1 MAELFGFTI
10 QRTSGSTGGEKT
22 FSIPSPDDG
31 TIDVAGGGFFGQ
43 ILDTD
48 GRERSDLDLIKRYR
62 DIAQQAECDTAIEDI
77 VNEGI
82 VSNQND
88 QAIEISLDRL
98 HYPDKIKRKIRTEF
112 DEILRLLNFE
122 QKGHDIFRRW
132 YVDGRIFY
140 HKVIDT
146 KNPRKGITELRWI
159 DPTKIKKVREVQKKV
174 DSKHGGIEVAE
185 KIDEYF
191 LYNEKGL
198 SSPGGVGTNQGLKI
212 AKDAISYVP
221 SGLID
226 GNSGQVLSYLHKAIK
241 PVNQLR
247 MIEDALVIY
256 RISRAPERRIFY
268 IDVGNLPKIK
278 AEQYLKDVMNRYRNK
293 LVYDANT
300 GEIRD
305 DRNHMSMLEDFWL
318 PRREGGRGTEISTLP
333 GGANLGEID
342 DIQYFRTKLYRSL
355 NVPISRLEAES
366 GFSLGRSSEITRDE
380 LKFTKFVQRIRKKFS
395 PMFTDMLKTQ
405 LLLKGIIAVEDWP
418 EIQEHLQYD
427 YLADGHFAELKD
439 AELLENRLNQLQTV
453 ESYIGTF
460 FSKEYVLR
468 KVLHMTDSEIQ
479 EMRDQI
485 KKESKTD
492 PMDGGIILPP
502 GGDGIQRIPTGPDGI
517 ATDPRMPAD
526 DRAKMAATGTDPDAP
541 PAPAPG
547 APPPQSAEY
556 DPEDADP
563 AFIVKKRKK

>member
-10 QRTSGSTGGEKT
+10 QKSSKDAGGEKT
-22 FSIPSPDDG
+22 FSTPTPDDG

-48 GRERSDLDLIKRYR
+48 GRERSDLDLIRRYR
-62 DIAQQAECDTAIEDI
+62 DIAQQAECDTAVEDI

-98 HYPDKIKRKIRTEF
+98 RYPDKIKRKIRAEF
-112 DEILRLLNFE
+112 DEVLRLLNFE
-122 QKGHDIFRRW
+122 RKGHDVFRRW

-140 HKVIDT
+140 HKIIDT
-146 KNPRKGITELRWI
+146 KNPRKGITELRYI
-159 DPTKIKKVREVQKKV
+159 DPTKIKKVREVKRSLDGKTGV
-174 DSKHGGIEVAE
+174 EVTE

-191 LYNEKGL
+191 VYNEKGL
-198 SSPGGVGTNQGLKI
+198 SSAGGGGSNQGLKI
-212 AKDAISYVP
+212 ASDAITYVP

-226 GNSGQVLSYLHKAIK
+226 GNSGRVLSYLHKAIK

-247 MIEDALVIY
+247 MIEDAIVIY

-300 GEIRD
+300 GDIRD

-318 PRREGGRGTEISTLP
+318 PRREGGRGTEITTLP
-333 GGANLGEID
+333 GGSNLGEID

-355 NVPISRLEAES
+355 NVPISRMEAEG
-366 GFSLGRSSEITRDE
+366 GFSLGRSTEITRDE

-395 PMFTDMLKTQ
+395 PMFTDILKTQ
-405 LLLKGIIAVEDWP
+405 LLLKGIIAPEDWP
-418 EIQEHLQYD
+418 EIQEHIQYD

-453 ESYIGTF
+453 EAYIGTF
-460 FSKEYVLR
+460 FSKEYVLK
-468 KVLHMTDSEIQ
+468 KVLRMNDSEIQ

-485 KKESKTD
+485 KKETELD
-492 PMDGGIILPP
+492 PMDGGIVVPT
-502 GGDGIQRIPTGPDGI
+502 GGDGIHRIPVGPDGQPM
-517 ATDPRMPAD
+517 DPAD
-526 DRAKMAATGTDPDAP
+526 SVADMADKAMGVDPDAEGEP
-541 PAPAPG
+541 P
-547 APPPQSAEY
+547 EEE
-556 DPEDADP
+556 PEEEDKE
-563 AFIVKKRKK
+563 FHVKKGKK

>member
-10 QRTSGSTGGEKT
+10 QRASKDSGGGRT
-22 FSIPSPDDG
+22 FSVPTSDDG

-48 GRERSDLDLIKRYR
+48 GRERTDLDLIRRYR

-98 HYPDKIKRKIRTEF
+98 RYPDKIKRKIRAEF
-112 DEILRLLNFE
+112 DEVLRLLFFE

-132 YVDGRIFY
+132 YVDGRVFF
-140 HKVIDT
+140 HKIIDT
-146 KNPRKGITELRWI
+146 KNPRKGITELRYI
-159 DPTKIKKVREVQKKV
+159 DPTKIKKVREVKK
-174 DSKHGGIEVAE
+174 DRDNKSGIDMVE
-185 KIDEYF
+185 KINEYYI
-191 LYNEKGL
+191 YNEKGL
-198 SSPGGVGTNQGLKI
+198 ASAGTTGSNQGLKI
-212 AKDAISYVP
+212 SADSITYVP

-226 GNSGQVLSYLHKAIK
+226 GNSGRVLSYLHKAIK

-293 LVYDANT
+293 LVYDATT

-318 PRREGGRGTEISTLP
+318 PRREGGRGTEITTLP
-333 GGANLGEID
+333 GGSNLGEID
-342 DIQYFRTKLYRSL
+342 DITYFQRKLYRSL
-355 NVPISRLEAES
+355 NVPISRLESES
-366 GFSLGRSSEITRDE
+366 GFSLGRSTEITRDE

-395 PMFTDMLKTQ
+395 PLFTDVLKTQ
-405 LLLKGIIAVEDWP
+405 LLLKGVIAPEDWP
-418 EIQEHLQYD
+418 VIQEHIQYD
-427 YLADGHFAELKD
+427 FLADGHFAELKD
-439 AELLENRLNQLQTV
+439 AELLENRLNALQNV
-453 ESYIGTF
+453 EAYVGTF
-460 FSKEYVLR
+460 FSKEYVLK
-468 KVLHMTDSEIQ
+468 KVLRMNDTEIQ

-485 KKESKTD
+485 KKESQID
-492 PMDGGIILPP
+492 PLDGGIVVPD
-502 GGDGIQRIPTGPDGI
+502 GGDGIQRYPVDKMGQPVDPDMDAGDRARLQI
-517 ATDPRMPAD
+517 GLEPEGEEMPAGEEEPQEVEAETDP
-526 DRAKMAATGTDPDAP
+526 
-541 PAPAPG
+541 
-547 APPPQSAEY
+547 S
-556 DPEDADP
+556 
-563 AFIVKKRKK
+563 FIVKGRKK